1 MDEVKLM
8 NRTDTKF
15 LLTKSQLE
23 EVLEII
29 LNEYRILEVNG
40 NRISSYRSL
49 YYDTPENR
57 LYYDHHNGRVDRHK
71 VRYREYVES
80 KLCFLEVKHKY
91 KGRTNKKR
99 IKKERIEETMQ
110 PDSKQ
115 FLIDTNNLKDDLV
128 PSLWNGFNRAT
139 LVNKHEPERMTID
152 FDLSYAWGDWK
163 HTEDNLI
170 IVELKQERVNRNSP
184 FMKAAKS
191 MGIRPFSIS
200 KYCIGMV
207 LKDRELKYNNFKPKI
222 LAIEKIRNG
231 FIN

>member
-15 LLTKSQLE
+15 LLTKNELAT
-23 EVLEII
+23 VLETIVDD
-29 LNEYRILEVNG
+29 YRILEVNS

-49 YYDTPENR
+49 YYDTPGNK
-57 LYYDHHNGRVDRHK
+57 LYYDHHNGRLDRHK
-71 VRYREYVES
+71 VRYREYIDS

-91 KGRTNKKR
+91 KGRTNKQR
-99 IKKERIEETMQ
+99 IQRERIEETMQ
-110 PDSKQ
+110 ADSKQ
-115 FLIDTNNLKDDLV
+115 FLVDTNQLNDELV

-139 LVNKHEPERMTID
+139 LVNKNAPERMTID
-152 FDLSYAWGDWK
+152 FDLTYEWGDWSHK
-163 HTEDNLI
+163 EENLI
-170 IVELKQERVNRNSP
+170 IVELKQERVDRNSP
-184 FMKAAKS
+184 FMKASKA

-207 LKDRELKYNNFKPKI
+207 MKDRQLKYNNFKPKI

-231 FIN
+231 SIN